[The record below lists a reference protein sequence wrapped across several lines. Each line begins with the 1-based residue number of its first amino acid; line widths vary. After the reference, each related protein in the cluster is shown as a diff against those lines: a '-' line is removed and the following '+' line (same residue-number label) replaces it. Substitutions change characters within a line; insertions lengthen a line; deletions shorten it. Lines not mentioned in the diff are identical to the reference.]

1 MSTQPIPKS
10 TAAEYLAFERES
22 EERHEFVNGEI
33 RLMSGA
39 SRNHNRITANIG
51 LVLGNS
57 LKHKPCEYYLTDMRV
72 KIDAN
77 GRYTYPDVSVVC
89 GGPEFEDGVFDT
101 LLNPNALF
109 EVLSKSTAVYDRG
122 EKFTSYRNLPSLR
135 EYVLVSQE
143 SPAVE
148 HFVRLEDG
156 AWRFNPIE
164 RLDGE
169 IQLVTVDVRLTLRD
183 IYDKVVFETP
193 EQE

>member
-10 TAAEYLAFERES
+10 TAVEYLAFERKS

-57 LKHKPCEYYLTDMRV
+57 FKDKPCEYYLTDMRV

-109 EVLSKSTAVYDRG
+109 EVLSKSTAAYDRG

-164 RLDGE
+164 GLDGE
-169 IQLVTVDVRLTLRD
+169 IQLVTVDVRLTLQD
-183 IYDKVVFETP
+183 IYDKVAFETP
-193 EQE
+193 ELE